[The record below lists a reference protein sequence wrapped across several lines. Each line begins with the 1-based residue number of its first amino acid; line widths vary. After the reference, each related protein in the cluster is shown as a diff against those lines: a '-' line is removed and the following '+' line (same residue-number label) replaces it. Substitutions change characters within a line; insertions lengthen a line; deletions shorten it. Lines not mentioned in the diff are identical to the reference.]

1 MEMLGWLALVMLT
14 LTGYSVG
21 AVLSRNIRSN
31 SGSGT
36 QSPTLLDT
44 LTVAGLWICAVYSR
58 LTFLG
63 RWTAVGVWFLGGLAV
78 AFLLNLMQK
87 QGDSGKS
94 IAH

>member
-1 MEMLGWLALVMLT
+1 MEVLGWLALVMLT

-21 AVLSRNIRSN
+21 AVLSRNLRS
-31 SGSGT
+31 SSSSGT
-36 QSPTLLDT
+36 QSPTPARYPD
-44 LTVAGLWICAVYSR
+44 GGRSWICAVYSR